1 MSLLYTR
8 AFCRKFPET
17 FVYRYVTGTAVDVY
31 HIILATGRVLSG
43 VPEYMRDHYN
53 ESDQP
58 LWWRMLPSGLKKFIL
73 DVQLEK
79 ISMEKAPRCK
89 KSE

>member
-1 MSLLYTR
+1 MLYVR
-8 AFCRKFPET
+8 AFCKKFPET
-17 FVYRYVTGTAVDVY
+17 FVYNYIVGTATDAYYVLLAMGR
-31 HIILATGRVLSG
+31 ILRQ

-58 LWWRMLPSGLKKFIL
+58 LYWRMLPSGLKKFIL

-79 ISMEKAPRCK
+79 ISMER
-89 KSE
+89 SSSHQD

>member
-1 MSLLYTR
+1 MSLLYAR

-31 HIILATGRVLSG
+31 HIILAMGRVLSG

-58 LWWRMLPSGLKKFIL
+58 LWWRMLPIGLKTFIL

-79 ISMEKAPRCK
+79 ISMEKTPRCK

>member
-1 MSLLYTR
+1 MLYVR

-17 FVYRYVTGTAVDVY
+17 FVYRYITGTAVDVY
-31 HIILATGRVLSG
+31 NILVASGRVLCR
-43 VPEYMRDHYN
+43 VPEYLRDHYN

-58 LWWRMLPSGLKKFIL
+58 LWWRMLPHGLKKFIL
-73 DVQLEK
+73 DVELEK
-79 ISMEKAPRCK
+79 ISMEKSPRWK

>member
-1 MSLLYTR
+1 MVFLYAR

-31 HIILATGRVLSG
+31 YIILAIGRVLRQ
-43 VPEYMRDHYN
+43 VPEYMKDHYN

-58 LWWRMLPSGLKKFIL
+58 LWWRMLPHGLKKFIL
-73 DVQLEK
+73 DVEIEK
-79 ISMEKAPRCK
+79 LSMERTPSHG
-89 KSE
+89 KSD